1 MSRARDLANLGSAYS
16 GENSFYKRNLI
27 INGEMKLSQR
37 STSATGLGNSNGFN
51 ALDRF
56 GYFGS
61 SSGRFT
67 KSQESITDL
76 TGFSKALKLTCT
88 TADTS
93 IAASEYLHLNYGIEG
108 QDVQKLQY
116 NTANARDMKL
126 SFYVKGNASA
136 TYTFRAQTHPSGGT
150 ARWFGKEFSVTTSWT
165 RVEIDIPGDTDTS
178 AGHGIDDNQN
188 LGLQLIWY
196 LHGGTNYS
204 SGTFTESTWEDRDY
218 TKALGDNQTSFY
230 DSTSRTFFLTGV
242 QLEMGNVA
250 TAFEHEKFYET
261 LKRCQR
267 YFYQIPASNAYT
279 QFGSGQGFA
288 TNSGVIVIEAPCQMR
303 AVPSIVASS
312 SSSYAF
318 FEANAVTALGG
329 GPSIDSGCGRTVL
342 AITGTTSGGIN
353 IGDALNLI
361 ANNDDEIT
369 LSFAAEIT

>member
-1 MSRARDLANLGSAYS
+1 MALTKVKPSNVDDRIFGR
-16 GENSFYKRNLI
+16 RNLV
-27 INGEMKLSQR
+27 INGEMKVSQR
-37 STSATGLGNSNGFN
+37 STSATGLGNSNGFT

-93 IAASEYLHLNYGIEG
+93 IAATEYLHLNYGIEG
-108 QDVQKLQY
+108 QDMQKFQF

-136 TYTFRAQTHPSGGT
+136 TYTF
-150 ARWFGKEFSVTTSWT
+150 
-165 RVEIDIPGDTDTS
+165 
-178 AGHGIDDNQN
+178 
-188 LGLQLIWY
+188 LQMIWY

-303 AVPSIVASS
+303 AVPSIVADS
-312 SSSYAF
+312 SSSYA
-318 FEANAVTALGG
+318 ALSG
-329 GPSIDSGCGRTVL
+329 GPSMDSGSGRTVL
-342 AITGTTSGGIN
+342 AISGTTSGGIN
-353 IGDALNLI
+353 VGDALNLI